1 MSQLPRPASELAAL
15 LLARD
20 PLPPLVPPGVYDEA
34 LTEEIAATTGP
45 ATVKAGLYLLND
57 DLPRAHA
64 LAQSVEGDPLGDYWH
79 ALIHRREGDY
89 DNARYWF
96 GRVGPLPILAQIYGP
111 DPNAP
116 KAFVERCRA
125 ARGGTDVGLE
135 QFQRDEMAHL
145 LEYVLGREHVTMGE
159 TETMEAVE

>member
-1 MSQLPRPASELAAL
+1 MSQPPRPASELATQ

-20 PLPPLVPPGVYDEA
+20 PLPPLVPAGVFDEA

-45 ATVKAGLYLLND
+45 ATAKIGLYLLND
-57 DLPRAHA
+57 DLPHAHA

-96 GRVGPLPILAQIYGP
+96 GRVGPVPILAQIYGP
-111 DPNAP
+111 DPAAP
-116 KAFVERCRA
+116 KNFVERCRA
-125 ARGGTDVGLE
+125 ARGGSDAGLE
-135 QFQRDEMAHL
+135 QFQRDEMARL
-145 LEYVLGREHVTMGE
+145 LDHALSHEP
-159 TETMEAVE
+159 AC

>member
-1 MSQLPRPASELAAL
+1 MSQPLRPASELAAL
-15 LLARD
+15 LLARA
-20 PLPPLVPPGVYDEA
+20 PLPPLVPTGVYDEA

-45 ATVKAGLYLLND
+45 ATAKAGLYLLND

-96 GRVGPLPILAQIYGP
+96 GRVGAAPILAQIYGP
-111 DPNAP
+111 DPAAAKN
-116 KAFVERCRA
+116 FVERCRA
-125 ARGGTDVGLE
+125 VRGGADAGLE
-135 QFQRDEMAHL
+135 QFQRDEIAHL
-145 LEYVLGREHVTMGE
+145 LEYALSHEP
-159 TETMEAVE
+159 AA

>member
-1 MSQLPRPASELAAL
+1 MSQPPRTAPELAAL

-20 PLPPLVPPGVYDEA
+20 PLPPLVPSRVYDES

-64 LAQSVEGDPLGDYWH
+64 LAQSVEGNPLGDYWH
-79 ALIHRREGDY
+79 AIIHRREGDY

-96 GRVGPLPILAQIYGP
+96 GRVGPEPILAQIYGHEPGAAHKMVEHCRKVGRGP
-111 DPNAP
+111 DA
-116 KAFVERCRA
+116 
-125 ARGGTDVGLE
+125 DLE
-135 QFQRDEMAHL
+135 QFQRDEMAQL
-145 LEYVLGREHVTMGE
+145 LAFAHEHAAT
-159 TETMEAVE
+159 AA

>member
-1 MSQLPRPASELAAL
+1 MSRPPRPASDLAAL

-20 PLPPLVPPGVYDEA
+20 PLPPLVPGGVYDEA

-45 ATVKAGLYLLND
+45 ATVKIGLYLLND
-57 DLPRAHA
+57 DLPRAHG

-111 DPNAP
+111 DPAAAKN
-116 KAFVERCRA
+116 FVEKCRA
-125 ARGGTDVGLE
+125 VRGGQDAALK

-145 LEYVLGREHVTMGE
+145 LAHALDY
-159 TETMEAVE
+159 APAA